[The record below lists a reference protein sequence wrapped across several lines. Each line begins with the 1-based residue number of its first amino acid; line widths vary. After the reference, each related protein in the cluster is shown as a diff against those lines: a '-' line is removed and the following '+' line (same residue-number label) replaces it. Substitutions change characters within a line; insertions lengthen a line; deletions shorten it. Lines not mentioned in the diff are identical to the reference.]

1 MLENMSR
8 MLLEAKDNKYAVA
21 QFNIN
26 NLEWTRFV
34 LEECEELKTPVILG
48 VSEGAMKYMGGY
60 KTVVDMVK
68 NLMEYLSITIP
79 VAIHLDHASSYESCV
94 SAIDAGFTSVMIDA
108 SKEDLETNIAISKKV
123 VEYAHARNVTV
134 EGEIGHVGGQED
146 GVNGGILYAEVSD
159 CVDYVAST
167 GIDFLAPALGSVHGP
182 YHGDPVLAF
191 DRMEEIKEKTNL
203 PLVLHGG
210 SGIYDE
216 QIRKAISCGICKLN
230 INTELQ
236 QAWTKGVREKLSSD
250 TEVYD
255 PRKVIKAGEANIKL
269 AIQEKVELLGSK
281 GKALTH
287 LGN

>member
-1 MLENMSR
+1 MLENMGR
-8 MLLEAKDNKYAVA
+8 MLKAAKDGKFAIA

-26 NLEWTRFV
+26 NLEWARFV
-34 LEECEELKTPVILG
+34 LEECEKNESPVILG
-48 VSEGAMKYMGGY
+48 VSEGAAKYMGGY

-68 NLMEYLSITIP
+68 NLMNYLSITIP
-79 VAIHLDHASSYESCV
+79 VAIHLDHASSYESCKE
-94 SAIDAGFTSVMIDA
+94 AIDAGFTSVMIDA
-108 SKEDLETNIAISKKV
+108 SKEDLDTNIEISKKV

-134 EGEIGHVGGQED
+134 EGEVGHVGGQED
-146 GVNGGILYAEVSD
+146 GVAGGILYAEVED
-159 CVDYVAST
+159 CTRYCRETSL
-167 GIDFLAPALGSVHGP
+167 DFLAPALGSVHGP

-216 QIRKAISCGICKLN
+216 QIRTAISCGICKLN

-236 QAWTKGVREKLSSD
+236 QAWTKGVREKLSND

-255 PRKVIKAGEANIKL
+255 PRKVIKAGEPLMKEAIKQKL
-269 AIQEKVELLGSK
+269 ELLGSIGMAFK
-281 GKALTH
+281 I
-287 LGN
+287 

>member
-8 MLLEAKDNKYAVA
+8 MLLDAKANKYAVA

-26 NLEWTRFV
+26 NLEWTRFI
-34 LEECEELKTPVILG
+34 LEKCEELKTPVILG
-48 VSEGAMKYMGGY
+48 VSEGAGKYMGGY
-60 KTVVDMVK
+60 KTVVSMVK

-94 SAIDAGFTSVMIDA
+94 DAIDAGFTSVMIDA
-108 SKEDLETNIAISKKV
+108 SKETLEKNIEVSKKV
-123 VEYAHARNVTV
+123 VEYAHARGVTV

-146 GVNGGILYAEVSD
+146 GVVGGILYAEVSD
-159 CVDYVAST
+159 CVEYVAST

-216 QIRKAISCGICKLN
+216 QIRQAISCGICKLN

-250 TEVYD
+250 AEVYD
-255 PRKVIKAGEANIKL
+255 PRKVIKAGEANIKE
-269 AIQEKVELLGSK
+269 AIEAKVELLGSK
-281 GKALTH
+281 DKALMNTSR
-287 LGN
+287 

>member
-1 MLENMSR
+1 MTR
-8 MLLEAKDNKYAVA
+8 MLQEAKEHKYAVA

-26 NLEWTRFV
+26 NLEWTRFI
-34 LEECEELKTPVILG
+34 LEECEACKSPVILG
-48 VSEGAMKYMGGY
+48 VSEGAAKYMGGY
-60 KTVVDMVK
+60 ETVVGMIK
-68 NLMEYLSITIP
+68 NLMQYLSITVP

-108 SKEDLETNIAISKKV
+108 SHEDLNTNIEISKKV
-123 VEYAHARNVTV
+123 VDYAHPRGVSV

-146 GVNGGILYAEVSD
+146 GVVAGILYAEVAD
-159 CVDYVAST
+159 CVTYVNST

-191 DRMEEIKEKTNL
+191 DRMEEIKEQTHL

-236 QAWTKGVREKLSSD
+236 QAWTKGVREKLQAD
-250 TEVYD
+250 QEVYD
-255 PRKVIKAGEANIKL
+255 PRKVIKAGEANMKEAIK
-269 AIQEKVELLGSK
+269 AKIELLGTMNI
-281 GKALTH
+281 A
-287 LGN
+287 N

>member
-8 MLLEAKDNKYAVA
+8 MLLDAKANKYAVA

-26 NLEWTRFV
+26 NLEWTRFI
-34 LEECEELKTPVILG
+34 LEKCEELKTPVILG
-48 VSEGAMKYMGGY
+48 VSEGAGKYMGGY
-60 KTVVDMVK
+60 KTVVSMVK

-94 SAIDAGFTSVMIDA
+94 DAIDAGFTSVMIDA
-108 SKEDLETNIAISKKV
+108 SKETLEKNIEVSKKV
-123 VEYAHARNVTV
+123 VEYAHARGVTV

-146 GVNGGILYAEVSD
+146 GVVGGILYAEVSD
-159 CVDYVAST
+159 CVEYVAST

-216 QIRKAISCGICKLN
+216 QIRQAISCGICKLN

-250 TEVYD
+250 AEVYD
-255 PRKVIKAGEANIKL
+255 PRKVIKAGEANIKE
-269 AIQEKVELLGSK
+269 AIEAKVELLGSK
-281 GKALTH
+281 DRA
-287 LGN
+287 